1 MLGTVVPALAQNA
14 VNPKVDELVAAIP
27 GHFPPQYV
35 LDDDG
40 ELTGFALD
48 VAEQV
53 GALADLRFR
62 YLVEEDWVA
71 AFDAV
76 QSGRAD
82 ILINNGITEERKLL
96 FDFTEPVE
104 TFRVSL
110 FVREDTQTI
119 EGWDDLTGRKV
130 AVGKLH
136 VGAYMLA
143 DMGGIDL
150 VLTDDVP
157 ETLFALLSGQADA
170 MVYAEPVAWKVAREM
185 GVDHRLRVVD
195 TPLVEIKRAM
205 SIPKGNPELLAR
217 LDRAIEA
224 FVGSPKY
231 REVYAKWYGRPE
243 PFWSA
248 ARVMWIMGAVFA
260 VSLATMVGWRQYSV
274 LKLNRDLRQSEA
286 GLAEAQRLAHVGNWR
301 WSIERNEL
309 VSCSE
314 EYARIYGV
322 APDEIH
328 ALMKQ
333 QMERVVHPE
342 DRDRV
347 VEAYRGAD
355 EEGLGFEIDY
365 RIVRPD
371 GQVRHVLEIGEAV
384 SNTLGQAVEQ
394 VGTIQDITER
404 KRAEEA
410 LRESLAHLRHAQ
422 KIAKLD
428 YWVWDTKENRITVP
442 GGQSSV
448 IGASSDELRGLSDE
462 VCVERY
468 VHADD
473 RQRVLEA
480 YGPPS
485 ARNPAIDVEYRLV
498 RPDGEVRI
506 VHEVGESVLGENGE
520 IVSQFGTFQDVTEQ
534 RAADERFR
542 QYFDLPLVGSAIYAP
557 DKKWIRVNDRL
568 CELFGYSRE
577 ELLEQ
582 TWVDLTHPDDFAEN
596 IRLFDEATARARDG
610 YTMDKRFL
618 RKDGEVLYG
627 SISVQCVRRPNG
639 DPNYFILLVQDITER
654 KRAEEALRESLTY
667 LRHAQRIAKLDH
679 WIWDAKANALA
690 TPAGTPS
697 VISDKTED
705 FFGLSDEEYVERFV
719 HPEDRERV
727 LEAYGPVSAKNTAV
741 DVEYRIVRP
750 DGEVRFVHEVGEPV
764 FDHDGELA
772 RQFGTL
778 QDITDRKRIEETL
791 QEQLSYLRQAQ
802 KAAKLDNWVWDARD
816 NKITLPAGGGAVLGT
831 SPEEVFGLSD
841 EEYVERFVHPED
853 RERVLEAYGPPSAKA
868 PAVDV
873 EYRIVTPEGEVR
885 TVWEM
890 GEPVFDET
898 GELIC
903 QVGTLQDITDRK
915 RAQEALRKSEA
926 SLANAQR
933 IAHLGNWEWDAKSDD
948 LFWSA
953 ETYRIFGLEPREF
966 KKPVVGFLD
975 LVHSGDRER
984 VRQAWRRALEER
996 IPYDIVHRVVR
1007 ADGAVRFVHQQS
1019 EATYDDD
1026 GGPVS
1031 VAGTFQDITES
1042 KRAEEA
1048 LRDSEERFRDFAE
1061 TASDWFWEMDESLR
1075 FTYLSERSEEVM
1087 GVPIKEVIGLTR
1099 KELYD
1104 RHVTASEKN
1113 DREKWRAHY
1122 DLIND
1127 RQAYRNLE
1135 VTWCYPD
1142 GSERTFAHSGKPVFD
1157 EAGAFQGYR
1166 GTGVEITDR
1175 KKAEA
1180 ALRHSEERLRGLF
1193 EQGAVGM
1200 ANAAPD
1206 GRILRV
1212 NNAYCDFTGYAE
1224 SKLIGKRLDLV
1235 IHPDDLRE
1243 AIAHRQSVLDGK
1255 SVDAMHERR
1264 YRHKSGE
1271 ERWGLAGVAPLRD
1284 PDGAVEGYIVQVQDI
1299 TERKRIEGQIRK
1311 LNEELEQRVEARTAE
1326 LSAAQEELV
1335 RKERLAA
1342 LGQLTGTVSH
1352 ELRNPLGA
1360 MRTSLA
1366 AIRKLARDGD
1376 PMLKRSVEIVD
1387 RSVTRC
1393 DNIIGDL
1400 LDYSRI
1406 RNLALEPTALDG
1418 WLERLLDE
1426 YQPPLGIR
1434 LHSDLDAGAE
1444 LALDRDRLR
1453 QVVINLLDNACQAM
1467 TPEEGRAAGN
1477 GERLLTVATRV
1488 ADARVE
1494 LSVSDTGPG
1503 ISPEEVDKVFE
1514 PLYSTKAFGVGLG
1527 LPLVR
1532 QIIEQ
1537 HDGGIEVD
1545 RTAARGTRMVLW
1557 LPLEVEARRAA
1568 L

>member
-384 SNTLGQAVEQ
+384 SNTLSQAVEQ

-404 KRAEEA
+404 KRVEEA

-448 IGASSDELRGLSDE
+448 IGASSDELRGLPDE

-520 IVSQFGTFQDVTEQ
+520 IISQFGTFQDVTDQ

-542 QYFDLPLVGSAIYAP
+542 RYFDLPLVGSAIYTP
-557 DKKWIRVNDRL
+557 EKRWLQVNDKL
-568 CELFGYSRE
+568 CALFGYSRE
-577 ELLEQ
+577 ELLRL
-582 TWVDLTHPDDFAEN
+582 TWVDVTHPDDLAKN
-596 IRLFDEATARARDG
+596 LQLFDAAVAGERDT
-610 YTMDKRFL
+610 YSMDKRFI
-618 RKDGEVLYG
+618 RKNGQVLYT
-627 SISVQCVRRPNG
+627 SISVQCVRQPDG
-639 DPNYFILLVQDITER
+639 APDYFILLVQDITER
-654 KRAEEALRESLTY
+654 RQVEDKLQQSQRRYREIFEASPAALSEEDWSAVKTLMDNISKDGIDDLEEYLRRHPETLMRASSAIRILDTNAAALKVFGASRKKDLLAAVHDRLRQWPFHDFAARLAAMMRGEVPLVTEGKDQRIDGTENFTRITVHIPEPRRRDWSRIIAVIEDITEQKQAEERLQQSLQQ
-667 LRHAQRIAKLDH
+667 LRHAQKIAKLSH
-679 WIWDAKANALA
+679 WSWDAKANKIAVPDGNREVLGGSSE
-690 TPAGTPS
+690 TTS
-697 VISDKTED
+697 
-705 FFGLSDEEYVERFV
+705 GLSDEEYVERFV
-719 HPEDRERV
+719 HPDDRD
-727 LEAYGPVSAKNTAV
+727 L
-741 DVEYRIVRP
+741 
-750 DGEVRFVHEVGEPV
+750 
-764 FDHDGELA
+764 
-772 RQFGTL
+772 
-778 QDITDRKRIEETL
+778 
-791 QEQLSYLRQAQ
+791 
-802 KAAKLDNWVWDARD
+802 
-816 NKITLPAGGGAVLGT
+816 
-831 SPEEVFGLSD
+831 
-841 EEYVERFVHPED
+841 
-853 RERVLEAYGPPSAKA
+853 VLEAYGPPSAKK
-868 PAVDV
+868 PYIDIQ
-873 EYRIVTPEGEVR
+873 YRIISPDGDVLNMHEL
-885 TVWEM
+885 
-890 GEPVFDET
+890 GEPVFDEN
-898 GELIC
+898 GEMVC
-903 QVGTLQDITDRK
+903 QVGTLQDITTQKD
-915 RAQEALRKSEA
+915 AEDALRHSEA
-926 SLANAQR
+926 NLANSQR
-933 IAHLGNWEWDAKSDD
+933 IAHLGSYEWDFASGQLTWSD
-948 LFWSA
+948 
-953 ETYRIFGLEPREF
+953 ETYRIFGLSSQEFEPTVE
-966 KKPVVGFLD
+966 GFLE
-975 LVHSGDRER
+975 LVHPDDRSTAQSAVDAALEARHSYDVTFRIMRPDGGER
-984 VRQAWRRALEER
+984 ILHDLGEPDFDPAGKLLRIRGAVHDVTESRRA
-996 IPYDIVHRVVR
+996 D
-1007 ADGAVRFVHQQS
+1007 
-1019 EATYDDD
+1019 
-1026 GGPVS
+1026 
-1031 VAGTFQDITES
+1031 
-1042 KRAEEA
+1042 EA
-1048 LRDSEERFRDFAE
+1048 LRRSEERF
-1061 TASDWFWEMDESLR
+1061 
-1075 FTYLSERSEEVM
+1075 
-1087 GVPIKEVIGLTR
+1087 
-1099 KELYD
+1099 
-1104 RHVTASEKN
+1104 
-1113 DREKWRAHY
+1113 
-1122 DLIND
+1122 
-1127 RQAYRNLE
+1127 
-1135 VTWCYPD
+1135 
-1142 GSERTFAHSGKPVFD
+1142 
-1157 EAGAFQGYR
+1157 
-1166 GTGVEITDR
+1166 
-1175 KKAEA
+1175 
-1180 ALRHSEERLRGLF
+1180 RGLF
-1193 EQGAVGM
+1193 EQGATGM
-1200 ANAAPD
+1200 ARMAPD
-1206 GRILRV
+1206 GHFLQV
-1212 NNAYCDFTGYAE
+1212 NPAYCDFTGYASSE
-1224 SKLIGKRLDLV
+1224 LIGKRFDMI
-1235 IHPDDLRE
+1235 IHPDDLQQVAE
-1243 AIAHRQSVLDGK
+1243 HRQSVLNGEAT
-1255 SVDAMHERR
+1255 SPTHERR

-1271 ERWGLAGVAPLRD
+1271 ERWGLAGVAPMRD

-1326 LSAAQEELV
+1326 LSATQEELV

-1360 MRTSLA
+1360 MRSSLA
-1366 AIRKLARDGD
+1366 AIRKLARDGE

-1418 WLERLLDE
+1418 WLEPLLDE
-1426 YQPPLGIR
+1426 YQLPPGVT
-1434 LHSDLDAGAE
+1434 LHQDLDAGAE
-1444 LALDRDRLR
+1444 LAVDRDRLR
-1453 QVVINLLDNACQAM
+1453 RVLINLLDNACQAM
-1467 TPEEGRAAGN
+1467 TPEDGDAAGD

-1503 ISPEEVDKVFE
+1503 IPPEEVEKVFE

-1532 QIIEQ
+1532 QIMEQ
-1537 HDGGIEVD
+1537 HDGGIEID
-1545 RTAARGTRMVLW
+1545 RRMARGTRMVLW
-1557 LPLEVEARRAA
+1557 LPLEVEVRRAA